1 MSDPILV
8 DIDPIDTWQ
17 KVATAITNGNF
28 INRESEDQLLY
39 TFVET
44 GNPAP
49 SGVGI
54 GRRLAIDEEVVHT
67 HSSPSDFYFYAK
79 NEIAVV
85 EVQL

>member
-1 MSDPILV
+1 MADPILV
-8 DIDPIDTWQ
+8 NIDPIDTWQ

-28 INRESEDQLLY
+28 INKQSEDQLLF

-49 SGVGI
+49 VGEPI
-54 GRRLAIDEEVVHT
+54 GRLLDLGEEVQHT
-67 HSSPSDFYFYAK
+67 NKNPTDFYFYAK
-79 NEIAVV
+79 NNVAIV